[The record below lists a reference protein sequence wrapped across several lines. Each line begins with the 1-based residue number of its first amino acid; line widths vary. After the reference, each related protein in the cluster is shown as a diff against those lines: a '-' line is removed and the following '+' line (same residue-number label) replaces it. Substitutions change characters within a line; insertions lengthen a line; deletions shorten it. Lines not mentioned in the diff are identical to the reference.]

1 VLIISCDQ
9 ILHGPDRHV
18 EDVRKLMADR
28 PDKRLE
34 KIERGMDTAR
44 HSRSAVMEAFK
55 VKVSRTSFQ
64 VR

>member
-1 VLIISCDQ
+1 
-9 ILHGPDRHV
+9 
-18 EDVRKLMADR
+18 MADR